1 MCIKKKLS
9 IYIIESMNQ
18 QQDKFSRQKQ
28 KLLNEF
34 TNPLLTGTGNTY
46 ILKPQDYNQIFGKGY
61 SSLFNE
67 NTPKYQLR
75 KLFQTKRQQEQMQE
89 LLEKSS
95 LKTLKALKNS
105 IEEFKNFVYYTF
117 VEGLAEGLG
126 KNPEDIDIEF
136 EDEHHKDQFDSIF
149 QKMFLA
155 LAKRYRPNFINQL
168 LGEENIIRL
177 ATTKAFIQLAIER
190 IFSKPLMKS
199 YISYIKMPKENRP
212 LNYLPKNFYVRLSNE
227 ILNTINDE
235 KSTLQL
241 YEDTEINEEGVVS
254 EGRKRRNA
262 FDMGIIQL
270 YEDTEI
276 NEEGVLSEGRKRRN
290 AIDMG
295 IKKEEQNP
303 FNIPK
308 KVTFDDEISQMTKQI
323 QKKGIFSQQD
333 LQFVPPLS
341 QIRSQQF
348 I

>member
-1 MCIKKKLS
+1 MDFP
-9 IYIIESMNQ
+9 MNQ
-18 QQDKFSRQKQ
+18 LLAKTYLENQKKRKEQEKISRQKQ

-46 ILKPQDYNQIFGKGY
+46 ILKQQDYNQIFGKGY
-61 SSLFNE
+61 STLFNE

-89 LLEKSS
+89 LLDKSS

-105 IEEFKNFVYYTF
+105 I
-117 VEGLAEGLG
+117 
-126 KNPEDIDIEF
+126 IEF
-136 EDEHHKDQFDSIF
+136 NDFVSSTFAEKFARVLGYNQNDIYILKDYLEQKYKVNPGKLLLQFLFQSIQDEYHNTQFQLIF

-155 LAKRYRPNFINQL
+155 LAKKYRPTFINHL
-168 LGEENIIRL
+168 LSDDMVRLNSTKSSIKLNIDM
-177 ATTKAFIQLAIER
+177 
-190 IFSKPLMKS
+190 IFLNPLMEE
-199 YISYIKMPKENRP
+199 IESYIKMPKEN
-212 LNYLPKNFYVRLSNE
+212 LPTNFYTRLSNE
-227 ILNTINDE
+227 ILNTINKE

-241 YEDTEINEEGVVS
+241 YEDTEIKEEGVVQS
-254 EGRKRRNA
+254 QRA
-262 FDMGIIQL
+262 
-270 YEDTEI
+270 
-276 NEEGVLSEGRKRRN
+276 EGRKRRN

-295 IKKEEQNP
+295 IKTGKNP

-333 LQFVPPLS
+333 LQFIPQLP

>member
-1 MCIKKKLS
+1 MDFP
-9 IYIIESMNQ
+9 MNQ
-18 QQDKFSRQKQ
+18 LLAKTYLENQKKRKEQEKISRQKQ

-34 TNPLLTGTGNTY
+34 TNPYLTETGNTY

-61 SSLFNE
+61 STLFNE

-105 IEEFKNFVYYTF
+105 IEEFNAFVFDTF
-117 VEGLAEGLG
+117 AEGLG
-126 KNPEDIDIEF
+126 KNRQILF
-136 EDEHHKDQFDSIF
+136 KDKQFQLIF

-155 LAKRYRPNFINQL
+155 LAKKYRPTFINEL
-168 LGEENIIRL
+168 LSEDIILL
-177 ATTKAFIQLAIER
+177 ASTKTYIQLNIER
-190 IFSKPLMKS
+190 IFSNPLMAKI
-199 YISYIKMPKENRP
+199 ISYIDMPKENRP
-212 LNYLPKNFYVRLSNE
+212 TNYFPKNFYVRLSNE

-262 FDMGIIQL
+262 
-270 YEDTEI
+270 
-276 NEEGVLSEGRKRRN
+276 
-290 AIDMG
+290 IDMG
-295 IKKEEQNP
+295 IKTGNNP

-308 KVTFDDEISQMTKQI
+308 KVTFNDEISQLTEQI
-323 QKKGIFSQQD
+323 QKKGIFSKQD
-333 LQFVPPLS
+333 LQFVPPMP
-341 QIRSQQF
+341 QIRSQET

>member
-1 MCIKKKLS
+1 MDFP
-9 IYIIESMNQ
+9 MNQ
-18 QQDKFSRQKQ
+18 LLAKTYLENQKKRKQQEKISRQKQ

-34 TNPLLTGTGNTY
+34 TNPYLTETGNTY

-105 IEEFKNFVYYTF
+105 IEEFKNFVSYTF
-117 VEGLAEGLG
+117 EEGLEY
-126 KNPEDIDIEF
+126 NPENLKEFMKKKLKVDNPDEKWLPLLFQILF
-136 EDEHHKDQFDSIF
+136 EDEYHRENFKLIF

-155 LAKRYRPNFINQL
+155 LAKKYRPIFMNQL
-168 LGEENIIRL
+168 LGEDIIRL
-177 ATTKAFIQLAIER
+177 ASTKAFIQLAIER
-190 IFSKPLMKS
+190 IFSKPLMAKIIL
-199 YISYIKMPKENRP
+199 YIDMPKENRP
-212 LNYLPKNFYVRLSNE
+212 TDYFPKNFYVRLSNE

-262 FDMGIIQL
+262 
-270 YEDTEI
+270 
-276 NEEGVLSEGRKRRN
+276 
-290 AIDMG
+290 IDMG
-295 IKKEEQNP
+295 IKTGNNP

-308 KVTFDDEISQMTKQI
+308 KVTFNDEISQLTEKI
-323 QKKGIFSQQD
+323 QKKGIFSKQD
-333 LQFVPPLS
+333 LQFVPPMP

>member
-1 MCIKKKLS
+1 MVFP
-9 IYIIESMNQ
+9 MNQ
-18 QQDKFSRQKQ
+18 LLAKTYLENQKKRKEQEKISRQKQ

-34 TNPLLTGTGNTY
+34 TNPYLTETGNTY

-61 SSLFNE
+61 STLFNE

-105 IEEFKNFVYYTF
+105 IEEFNAFVFDTF
-117 VEGLAEGLG
+117 AEGLG
-126 KNPEDIDIEF
+126 KNRQILF
-136 EDEHHKDQFDSIF
+136 KDKQFQLIF

-155 LAKRYRPNFINQL
+155 LAKKYRPTFINEL
-168 LGEENIIRL
+168 LSEDIILL
-177 ATTKAFIQLAIER
+177 ASTKTYIQLNIER
-190 IFSKPLMKS
+190 IFSNPLMAKI
-199 YISYIKMPKENRP
+199 ISYIDMPKENRP
-212 LNYLPKNFYVRLSNE
+212 TNYFPKNFYVRLSNE

-262 FDMGIIQL
+262 
-270 YEDTEI
+270 
-276 NEEGVLSEGRKRRN
+276 
-290 AIDMG
+290 IDMG
-295 IKKEEQNP
+295 IKTGNNP

-308 KVTFDDEISQMTKQI
+308 KVTFNDEISQLTKQI
-323 QKKGIFSQQD
+323 QKNGIFSQQD
-333 LQFVPPLS
+333 LQFVPPMP
-341 QIRSQQF
+341 QIRSQET

>member
-1 MCIKKKLS
+1 MDFP
-9 IYIIESMNQ
+9 MNQ
-18 QQDKFSRQKQ
+18 LLAKTYLENQKKRKEQEKISRQKQ

-34 TNPLLTGTGNTY
+34 TNPYLTETGNTY

-61 SSLFNE
+61 STLFNE

-105 IEEFKNFVYYTF
+105 IEEFNAFVFDTF
-117 VEGLAEGLG
+117 AEGLG
-126 KNPEDIDIEF
+126 KNRQILF
-136 EDEHHKDQFDSIF
+136 KDKQFQLIF

-155 LAKRYRPNFINQL
+155 LAKKYRPTFINEL
-168 LGEENIIRL
+168 LSEDIILL
-177 ATTKAFIQLAIER
+177 ASTKTYIQLNIER
-190 IFSKPLMKS
+190 IFSNPLMAKI
-199 YISYIKMPKENRP
+199 ISYIDMPKENRP
-212 LNYLPKNFYVRLSNE
+212 TNYFPKNFYVRLSNE

-262 FDMGIIQL
+262 
-270 YEDTEI
+270 
-276 NEEGVLSEGRKRRN
+276 
-290 AIDMG
+290 IDMG
-295 IKKEEQNP
+295 IKTGNNP

-308 KVTFDDEISQMTKQI
+308 KVTFNDEISQLTKQI
-323 QKKGIFSQQD
+323 QKNGIFSQQD
-333 LQFVPPLS
+333 LQFVPPMP
-341 QIRSQQF
+341 QIRSQET

>member
-1 MCIKKKLS
+1 MVFP
-9 IYIIESMNQ
+9 MNQ
-18 QQDKFSRQKQ
+18 LLAKTYLENQKKRKEQEKISRQKQ

-34 TNPLLTGTGNTY
+34 TNPYLTETGNTY

-61 SSLFNE
+61 STLFNE

-105 IEEFKNFVYYTF
+105 IEEFNAFVFDTF
-117 VEGLAEGLG
+117 AEGLG
-126 KNPEDIDIEF
+126 KNRQILF
-136 EDEHHKDQFDSIF
+136 KDKQFQLIF

-155 LAKRYRPNFINQL
+155 LAKKYRPTFINEL
-168 LGEENIIRL
+168 LSEDIILL
-177 ATTKAFIQLAIER
+177 ASTKTYIQLNIER
-190 IFSKPLMKS
+190 IFSNPLMAKI
-199 YISYIKMPKENRP
+199 ISYIDMPKENRP
-212 LNYLPKNFYVRLSNE
+212 TNYFPKNFYVRLSNE

-262 FDMGIIQL
+262 
-270 YEDTEI
+270 
-276 NEEGVLSEGRKRRN
+276 
-290 AIDMG
+290 IDMG
-295 IKKEEQNP
+295 IKTGNNP

-308 KVTFDDEISQMTKQI
+308 KVTFNDEISQLTEQI
-323 QKKGIFSQQD
+323 QKKGIFSKQD
-333 LQFVPPLS
+333 LQFVPPMP
-341 QIRSQQF
+341 QIRSQET